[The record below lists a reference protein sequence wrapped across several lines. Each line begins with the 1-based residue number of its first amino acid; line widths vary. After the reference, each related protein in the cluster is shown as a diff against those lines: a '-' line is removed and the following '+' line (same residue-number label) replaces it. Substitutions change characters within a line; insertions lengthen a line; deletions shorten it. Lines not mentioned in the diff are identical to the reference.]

1 MQVIQDLTAFEE
13 RLGRVTSLKKLTG
26 SAYGGMCV
34 CVCVVCVCVCIH
46 TCMHAYIRM
55 YIRTYIQT
63 LRVYIHLTGSAYGGM
78 CVCVCECVYVCKVMK
93 KK

>member
-34 CVCVVCVCVCIH
+34 CVCVVCVYRFVH
-46 TCMHAYIRM
+46 
-55 YIRTYIQT
+55 Q
-63 LRVYIHLTGSAYGGM
+63 
-78 CVCVCECVYVCKVMK
+78 K
-93 KK
+93 KNNNKNKLVAG

>member
-34 CVCVVCVCVCIH
+34 CVCVVCVCVYTHMHACIH
-46 TCMHAYIRM
+46 TYVYTYLYTNIAYIHTSHGLSVWR
-55 YIRTYIQT
+55 Y
-63 LRVYIHLTGSAYGGM
+63 V
-78 CVCVCECVYVCKVMK
+78 CVCV
-93 KK
+93 